1 MATAHR
7 TRAQHDDRRVKDL
20 IAIKASRAS
29 VTQSAPRSMGSLLME
44 MHWFVW
50 FVIGA
55 MTTFAVVLGG
65 VTALTAGK

>member
-1 MATAHR
+1 
-7 TRAQHDDRRVKDL
+7 
-20 IAIKASRAS
+20 
-29 VTQSAPRSMGSLLME
+29 ME

-55 MTTFAVVLGG
+55 MTTFAVVLGA

>member
-1 MATAHR
+1 
-7 TRAQHDDRRVKDL
+7 
-20 IAIKASRAS
+20 
-29 VTQSAPRSMGSLLME
+29 ME